1 MRRKRY
7 VIQKQV
13 ASVGSMAESDRIV
26 KLLGQ
31 SGITAYVKSKDNFSG
46 GLFENRR
53 GAGTF
58 GMDAQARFLYQ
69 IYVKNDDYEKAKS
82 ILG

>member
-1 MRRKRY
+1 MSSRR
-7 VIQKQV
+7 
-13 ASVGSMAESDRIV
+13 
-26 KLLGQ
+26 
-31 SGITAYVKSKDNFSG
+31 TTSG

>member
-1 MRRKRY
+1 MLFK
-7 VIQKQV
+7 KQV
-13 ASVGSMAESDRIV
+13 ASVGSMPESDRIV